1 MEGWKDRPPV
11 DYAAQRR
18 ETLELLRKRWD
29 QGTKRLGLRM
39 DELSPDTLL
48 AEASDAFRV
57 GDVEAQAK
65 ALERIRLSIGWHLFQ
80 KAVEANN
87 PSLQSNN
94 AYPDGGMGIDAGD
107 IQYGKAKLNYFSG
120 TSGERILVSRDGMR
134 LPWVHDEKHHTHTNN
149 LLLRDALKA
158 LFPSAQGEDGHELL
172 VPFAI

>member
-1 MEGWKDRPPV
+1 MEGWKDRPPI

-18 ETLELLRKRWD
+18 ETLELLSKRWD
-29 QGTKRLGLRM
+29 RGVKRLGLRM

-48 AEASDAFRV
+48 AEASHAFRS

-65 ALERIRLSIGWHLFQ
+65 ALERIRLCIGWHLFQ

-94 AYPDGGMGIDAGD
+94 AYPDGGMSIGAGD
-107 IQYGKAKLNYFSG
+107 IQYGKSKLNYFSG
-120 TSGERILVSRDGMR
+120 TSGERILVSREGLR
-134 LPWVHDEKHHTHTNN
+134 LPWVHDEKHYTRANN
-149 LLLRDALKA
+149 LLLRSALKD

-172 VPFAI
+172 VPFGV